1 MLTSKLVAFHVS
13 VEPKDKKIETLEKWK
28 KWKNEKNGENGIWE
42 NNFHVEL
49 PLYLSS
55 QLGISLPLSFQFI
68 EQQVRTSPQFKH
80 FLGIFPYKKQRFT
93 KPCRKQI
100 LARLMS
106 M

>member
-1 MLTSKLVAFHVS
+1 MEK
-13 VEPKDKKIETLEKWK
+13 VEKGKK
-28 KWKNEKNGENGIWE
+28 GENGMWE

-100 LARLMS
+100 LARLMR

>member
-1 MLTSKLVAFHVS
+1 MEK
-13 VEPKDKKIETLEKWK
+13 VEKGKK
-28 KWKNEKNGENGIWE
+28 GENGIWE

-80 FLGIFPYKKQRFT
+80 FLRIFPYKKQRFT

>member
-1 MLTSKLVAFHVS
+1 MEK
-13 VEPKDKKIETLEKWK
+13 VEKGKK
-28 KWKNEKNGENGIWE
+28 GENGIWE

-80 FLGIFPYKKQRFT
+80 FLRIFPYKKQRFT
-93 KPCRKQI
+93 
-100 LARLMS
+100 
-106 M
+106 

>member
-1 MLTSKLVAFHVS
+1 MEK
-13 VEPKDKKIETLEKWK
+13 VEKGKK
-28 KWKNEKNGENGIWE
+28 GENGIWE

-80 FLGIFPYKKQRFT
+80 FLRIFPYKKQRFT
-93 KPCRKQI
+93 KPFRKQI
-100 LARLMS
+100 LTRLMS